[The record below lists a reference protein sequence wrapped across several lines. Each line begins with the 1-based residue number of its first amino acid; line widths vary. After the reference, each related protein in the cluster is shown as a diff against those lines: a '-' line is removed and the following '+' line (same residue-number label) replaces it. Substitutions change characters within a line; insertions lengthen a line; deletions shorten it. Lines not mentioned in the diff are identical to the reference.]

1 MNTVPTPVPA
11 STIAIE
17 YVNIDDKT
25 LTAEYRENAFEDGEG
40 RYTATITRE
49 ALETLLYMAGF
60 RPIGVM
66 SE

>member
-1 MNTVPTPVPA
+1 MNLTPTP
-11 STIAIE
+11 TIKVE

-25 LTAEYRENAFEDGEG
+25 LTAEYQENAYEDGEG

-49 ALETLLYMAGF
+49 ALETLLHMAGF
-60 RPIGVM
+60 RAIGVM